1 MSQWCI
7 LHQGGWGRACLMK
20 CLFFWVIRNM
30 NVVSED
36 EIKEALFGMGDN
48 KASGVDGFNAYF
60 FKNT

>member
-1 MSQWCI
+1 
-7 LHQGGWGRACLMK
+7 MK